1 MLRVFITDGDNH
13 LIKYENVDCLL
24 FNLQTFEIRLY
35 DEYLRNYVIITRPI
49 SSLISVFP
57 M

>member
-1 MLRVFITDGDNH
+1 MLRVFITDENNK
-13 LIKYENVDCLL
+13 LIKYEKVDCLL
-24 FNLQTFEIRLY
+24 FNLKTFEIRFY
-35 DEYLRNYVIITRPI
+35 NESTRNYDIITCPI